1 MDLYTDEEERIDEFL
16 EFFLVFLRKAKGID
30 TKDHDLSYLSLDEL
44 KELVRQFHEM
54 YPPSSE
60 TDIARAVVGTMDTC
74 ELKISSIDMKEEQFD
89 AQKVYYVM
97 LGIFR
102 QTEVGT
108 MNLWAMRSANKSRN
122 FLQWRIIETTL
133 PFLRSKSGLM
143 QARGQENGRLFWN
156 WREV

>member
-1 MDLYTDEEERIDEFL
+1 M
-16 EFFLVFLRKAKGID
+16 FLRKAKGID

-74 ELKISSIDMKEEQFD
+74 ELKISSIDMKEEHFD

-97 LGIFR
+97 LGVFR

-108 MNLWAMRSANKSRN
+108 MNLWGMRSASKSRN
-122 FLQWRIIETTL
+122 FSQWRIIETTW
-133 PFLRSKSGLM
+133 PFSRSKSVVM
-143 QARGQENGRLFWN
+143 QTRGQENWRLFWN
-156 WREV
+156 RREV